1 MQKVYEFTFIGD
13 PICTCFSETK
23 IVTSSQKR
31 GKNSILQKMIIA
43 WKNSIFNIN
52 NSFLDSAPS
61 N

>member
-13 PICTCFSETK
+13 PICTCFNETK
-23 IVTSSQKR
+23 IVTPSQKG

-43 WKNSIFNIN
+43 WKNSIFNIKI
-52 NSFLDSAPS
+52 SFVDSAPS